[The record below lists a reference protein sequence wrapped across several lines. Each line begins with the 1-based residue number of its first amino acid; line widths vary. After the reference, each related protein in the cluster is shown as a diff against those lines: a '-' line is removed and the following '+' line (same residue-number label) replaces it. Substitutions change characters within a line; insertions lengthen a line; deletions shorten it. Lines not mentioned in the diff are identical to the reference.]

1 MRLSGS
7 YTLHSPR
14 AQVWPLIQ
22 DPASLVRLIP
32 GCEQLEQIS
41 PTEYR
46 GQMQIPV
53 AAVAGTYSTYVRLL
67 NDPEPYLTRFEGE
80 MNGPAGAMRGQAW
93 FRLDAAEDA
102 ATSILTYE
110 GQGIIS
116 GPLGRMD
123 GRFTES
129 VAHSLLN
136 QGLANVDRQLQ
147 ESAAGIMLAPVA
159 AHPCAARHRTITRW
173 GTSVSHFF
181 SQLSTHIRSLFS
193 KRFR

>member
-1 MRLSGS
+1 MKIAGS
-7 YTLHSPR
+7 YTLHSLR
-14 AQVWPLIQ
+14 EQVWPLIQ

-32 GCEQLEQIS
+32 GCEQLEQVS
-41 PTEYR
+41 PAEYR

-67 NDPEPYLTRFEGE
+67 DNPEPYLTRFEGE

-93 FRLDAAEDA
+93 FRLAAGDDA
-102 ATSILTYE
+102 ATAVLTYE

-129 VAHSLLN
+129 VARSLLN
-136 QGLANVDRQLQ
+136 QGLANLDRQLQ
-147 ESAAGIMLAPVA
+147 EQALASSIGQPA
-159 AHPCAARHRTITRW
+159 PARDGQRSLTVW
-173 GTSVSHFF
+173 
-181 SQLSTHIRSLFS
+181 IRSVG
-193 KRFR
+193 RFLGLLARRLRAFLAGK

>member
-1 MRLSGS
+1 MKISGN
-7 YTLHSPR
+7 YLLHSPR
-14 AQVWPLIQ
+14 EQVWPLIQ
-22 DPASLVRLIP
+22 DPAALVRLIP

-53 AAVAGTYSTYVRLL
+53 AAVAGTYNTYVRLL
-67 NDPEPYLTRFEGE
+67 EDPEPYLTRFDGE
-80 MNGPAGAMRGQAW
+80 MEGPAGAIRGSAW
-93 FRLDAAEDA
+93 FRMLTADNN
-102 ATSILTYE
+102 SILVYE

-129 VAHSLLN
+129 VARSLLN
-136 QGLANVDRQLQ
+136 QGLANLDRQLQ
-147 ESAAGIMLAPVA
+147 ESATGIILAPVA
-159 AHPCAARHRTITRW
+159 ARPCAARNRAITRW
-173 GTSVSHFF
+173 ATTVSHFLG
-181 SQLSTHIRSLFS
+181 QLSTHIRSLFS